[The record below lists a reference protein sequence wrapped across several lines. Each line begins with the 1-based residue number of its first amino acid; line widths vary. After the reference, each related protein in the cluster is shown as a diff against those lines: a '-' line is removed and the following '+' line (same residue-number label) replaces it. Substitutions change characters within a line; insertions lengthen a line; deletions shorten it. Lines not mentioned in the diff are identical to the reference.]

1 MQFPM
6 IGALLAALFFAFP
19 MNARSEDDSARVRKA
34 VERSTLDQPG
44 TNPFHLKAVLA
55 PSRERD
61 RDSGRT
67 GEVEIW
73 WQSPTRF
80 RREVRSP
87 EFHQIEIV
95 DGDHRWQKNQGDYFP
110 DWLRQMAVALVRPV
124 PSLDEV
130 LKMVEESDVKKLMG
144 STYYQWSVMSSDG
157 NVQKGIGATVAL
169 TDSTGLLFYC
179 GAPGWGAIYH
189 DYKKF
194 HGRTVGRTVGAGSPE
209 ITARI
214 VTLEDLKDVPAE
226 FFNAQA
232 TGADANPIETVMVD
246 ELSLRKHLL
255 QPSPIIWPAVQ
266 NGPQQG
272 ALTTEVVVDREGK
285 VREIGT
291 IVSDNPA
298 LSDAAREAISTMRFA
313 PYLVNGKPAQIISR
327 ITMSFKAARLGGP
340 EK

>member
-1 MQFPM
+1 M
-6 IGALLAALFFAFP
+6 IGALLAALLLASP
-19 MNARSEDDSARVRKA
+19 INARSEDDSTRVRKA
-34 VERSTLDQPG
+34 VKRSTLDQPG
-44 TNPFHLKAVLA
+44 TPPFHLKAVFA
-55 PSRERD
+55 PSRDRD
-61 RDSGRT
+61 RESGRT
-67 GEVEIW
+67 GEIEIW
-73 WQSPTRF
+73 WQSPTSF
-80 RREVRSP
+80 RREVRSL
-87 EFHQIEIV
+87 EFHQIEIL
-95 DGDHRWQKNQGDYFP
+95 DGEHRWQKNEGDYFP
-110 DWLRQMAVALVRPV
+110 DWLRQTAVALVRPV

-144 STYYQWSVMSSDG
+144 STYFEWSVMSSDG

-194 HGRTVGRTVGAGSPE
+194 HDRMVGRTVGVGSPE
-209 ITARI
+209 VTARI

-246 ELSLRKHLL
+246 EVSLRKHLL
-255 QPSPIIWPAVQ
+255 PPSPITWPAVQ

-272 ALTTEVVVDREGK
+272 VLTTEIVVDREGK
-285 VREIGT
+285 IREIGT
-291 IVSDNPA
+291 IVSDNRGVD
-298 LSDAAREAISTMRFA
+298 DAARIAIFTMRFT
-313 PYLVNGKPAQIISR
+313 PYLVNGKPVQVISR
-327 ITMSFKAARLGGP
+327 ITMPFKAAGPGGP

>member
-1 MQFPM
+1 MRFPM
-6 IGALLAALFFAFP
+6 MGALLAALIFASP
-19 MNARSEDDSARVRKA
+19 IHARSEDDSARVRKA

-44 TNPFHLKAVLA
+44 TKPFHLKAVLA
-55 PSRERD
+55 PTRERD

-87 EFHQIEIV
+87 QFHQIEIV
-95 DGDHRWQKNQGDYFP
+95 DGEHRWQKNEGDYFP
-110 DWLRQMAVALVRPV
+110 DWLRTTAVALVRPI

-130 LKMVEESDVKKLMG
+130 LKMVEEADVKKLMG

-189 DYKKF
+189 DYRKF
-194 HGRTVGRTVGAGSPE
+194 HDRIVGRPVGTGSPE
-209 ITARI
+209 VTARI
-214 VTLEDLKDVPAE
+214 ITLEDLKDIPAE

-232 TGADANPIETVMVD
+232 AGADANPIETVMVD

-266 NGPQQG
+266 NGPPQG
-272 ALTTEVVVDREGK
+272 VLTTQIVVDREGI

-298 LSDAAREAISTMRFA
+298 LDEAAQKAISTMRFT
-313 PYLVNGKPAQIISR
+313 PFLVNGKPVQVDSR
-327 ITMSFKAARLGGP
+327 ITMSFKTARPGGS

>member
-1 MQFPM
+1 M
-6 IGALLAALFFAFP
+6 IGTLLAALLFALP
-19 MNARSEDDSARVRKA
+19 IHARSEDDSARVRKA

-44 TNPFHLKAVLA
+44 TKPFHLKAVLA
-55 PSRERD
+55 PTLARD

-67 GEVEIW
+67 GEIEIW

-95 DGDHRWQKNQGDYFP
+95 DGEHRWQKNEGDYFP
-110 DWLRQMAVALVRPV
+110 DWLRQTAVALVRPI
-124 PSLDEV
+124 PYLDEV

-144 STYYQWSVMSSDG
+144 STYYEWSVMSTDG

-194 HGRTVGRTVGAGSPE
+194 HDRTVGRTVGAGSPE
-209 ITARI
+209 VTARI

-232 TGADANPIETVMVD
+232 TGADANPIETVIVD
-246 ELSLRKHLL
+246 ELSLRKQLL
-255 QPSPIIWPAVQ
+255 QPSPITWPAVQ

-272 ALTTEVVVDREGK
+272 VLTTEVVVDREGK

-291 IVSDNPA
+291 IVSDNSA
-298 LSDAAREAISTMRFA
+298 LADAARKAISTMRFT
-313 PYLVNGKPAQIISR
+313 PYLVNGKPVQVNSR
-327 ITMSFKAARLGGP
+327 ITMSFKTARPGGR

>member
-1 MQFPM
+1 M
-6 IGALLAALFFAFP
+6 IVALFAALLFAFP
-19 MNARSEDDSARVRKA
+19 TNARSEDDSARVRKA

-44 TNPFHLKAVLA
+44 TKPFHLKAVVA
-55 PSRERD
+55 PTRERD

-67 GEVEIW
+67 GEIEIW
-73 WQSPTRF
+73 WLSPARF

-95 DGDHRWQKNQGDYFP
+95 DGEHRWQKNEGDYFP
-110 DWLRQMAVALVRPV
+110 DWLRQTAVALVRPV

-130 LKMVEESDVKKLMG
+130 LKMVEEADVKKLMG

-157 NVQKGIGATVAL
+157 NVQMGVGATVAL

-194 HGRTVGRTVGAGSPE
+194 HDHMVGRTVGVGSPE

-232 TGADANPIETVMVD
+232 TGTDANPIETVMVD
-246 ELSLRKHLL
+246 ELSLRKHLQ
-255 QPSPIIWPAVQ
+255 QPSVITWPAVQ

-272 ALTTEVVVDREGK
+272 VLTTEIVVDREGK

-291 IVSDNPA
+291 IVSDNRG
-298 LSDAAREAISTMRFA
+298 LDDAARKTISAMRFT
-313 PYLVNGKPAQIISR
+313 PYLLNGVPVQVISR
-327 ITMSFKAARLGGP
+327 ITMAFKATSSGGS